1 MDYFTVEMTDT
12 QLQNLSS
19 LALAHIGDAVYELMA
34 RSYLVTRGKETNRS
48 LHRATVAL
56 VAAPAQAAGAEKI
69 GPLLTQEE
77 REVYRRGRNAKVHAV
92 PHGATL
98 QQYHAAT
105 ALEALFGYL
114 YIKGRRERLCRLFD
128 AILEG

>member
-1 MDYFTVEMTDT
+1 MDYFTFDLTDT

-34 RSYLVTRGKETNRS
+34 RSWLIAQGKETNRS

-56 VAAPAQAAGAEKI
+56 VAAPAQASGAERI
-69 GPLLTQEE
+69 GPLLTEEE
-77 REVYRRGRNAKVHAV
+77 REVYRRGRNARVHAV

-114 YIKGRRERLCRLFD
+114 YIKGRRERLNELF
-128 AILEG
+128 AAVLEG